1 MWISDQTMNSTD
13 RQGNMAPIN
22 QTRAKVQALRSGED
36 GLPRGHVT
44 EIQRA
49 RMLSAAVEAIE
60 ENGYAR
66 LTVAQVIN
74 RAKVSR
80 KTFYDLF
87 VDREDCF
94 LAVFERTLE
103 QLRAR
108 VILAFEQEPSWRDG
122 VRAGLAALLVFIDE
136 EPELARLCVV
146 DALGGGTRVLE
157 ERSRV
162 LGELRDVIDQARTT
176 AGVKRDPPSVT
187 AEGVIGAVFAVIHTR
202 LLERSTKPYI
212 GLHGSLMSM
221 IVLPYLGVRAASRE
235 LPRRPPEVRR
245 RGKTEPGVGKDPMA
259 GLDMRL
265 TYRTVRVLTAIREHP
280 GASNREVADG
290 AGIADQG
297 QISKLLSRLERL
309 DLIENVDHAQS
320 KGAPNEWC
328 LTDRGERVERATR
341 PM

>member
-1 MWISDQTMNSTD
+1 
-13 RQGNMAPIN
+13 MASIN
-22 QTRAKVQALRSGED
+22 QTRSKGPVLQAGHD
-36 GLPRGHVT
+36 GVPRGHVT

-49 RMLSAAVEAIE
+49 RMLSAAVDAIE

-66 LTVAQVIN
+66 LTVAQVIG

-87 VDREDCF
+87 VDRDDCF

-103 QLRAR
+103 QIKVR
-108 VILAFEQEPSWRDG
+108 VVEAYVQETAWREKI
-122 VRAGLAALLVFIDE
+122 RAGLASLLVFIDE

-146 DALGGGTRVLE
+146 DALGGGARVLE
-157 ERSRV
+157 ERARI
-162 LGELRDVIDQARTT
+162 LEQLRQVIDQGRTAAT
-176 AGVKRDPPSVT
+176 VKREPPSVT
-187 AEGVIGAVFAVIHTR
+187 AEGVIGAAFAVIHTR
-202 LLERSTKPYI
+202 LLERSPKPYI

-235 LPRRPPEVRR
+235 LSRPAPDVRR
-245 RGKTEPGVGKDPMA
+245 RGKSEAGVGQDPMA
-259 GLDMRL
+259 GLEMRL

-280 GASNREVADG
+280 GASNRAVADG
-290 AGIADQG
+290 AGISDQG

-309 DLIENVDHAQS
+309 DLIENIDRAQS

-328 LTDRGERVERATR
+328 LTERGERVERATR

>member
-1 MWISDQTMNSTD
+1 
-13 RQGNMAPIN
+13 MASIN
-22 QTRAKVQALRSGED
+22 KTRSIAPALRPGHD

-49 RMLSAAVEAIE
+49 RMLSAAVDAIE

-66 LTVAQVIN
+66 LTVAQVIG

-103 QLRAR
+103 QMRAR
-108 VILAFEQEPSWRDG
+108 VVEAFEHESSWREG
-122 VRAGLAALLVFIDE
+122 MRAGLAALLVFIDE

-146 DALGGGTRVLE
+146 DALGGGRRVLE
-157 ERSRV
+157 ERARV
-162 LGELRDVIDQARTT
+162 LVQLRKVIDGGRIAATVR
-176 AGVKRDPPSVT
+176 REPPSVT
-187 AEGVIGAVFAVIHTR
+187 AEGVIGAVFAVLHTR
-202 LLERSTKPYI
+202 LLERSPKPYI
-212 GLHGSLMSM
+212 GLHGSLMSI

-235 LPRRPPEVRR
+235 LSRPAPPVRRPA
-245 RGKTEPGVGKDPMA
+245 KTERGVGRDPMA

-280 GASNREVADG
+280 GGSNREVADG

-309 DLIENVDHAQS
+309 NLIENVDRTQS
-320 KGAPNEWC
+320 KGAPNEWR
-328 LTDRGERVERATR
+328 LTERGERVERATR

>member
-1 MWISDQTMNSTD
+1 
-13 RQGNMAPIN
+13 MAP
-22 QTRAKVQALRSGED
+22 VLRPGHD

-87 VDREDCF
+87 ADREDCF

-103 QLRAR
+103 QMRAR
-108 VILAFEQEPSWRDG
+108 VVDVFEQESSWREG

-136 EPELARLCVV
+136 EPELARLCFV
-146 DALGGGTRVLE
+146 DALGGGPRVLE
-157 ERSRV
+157 ERAQV
-162 LGELRDVIDQARTT
+162 LLKLRKVIDRGRTAAT
-176 AGVKRDPPSVT
+176 VRREPPSVT

-202 LLERSTKPYI
+202 LLQRSPKSYI

-235 LPRRPPEVRR
+235 LSRPAPHVRR
-245 RGKTEPGVGKDPMA
+245 RRKTEPGAAKDPME
-259 GLDMRL
+259 GLEMRL
-265 TYRTVRVLTAIREHP
+265 TYRTVRVLTAVREHP

-297 QISKLLSRLERL
+297 QISKLLSRLEGL
-309 DLIENVDHAQS
+309 GLIENVDQSQS

-328 LTDRGERVERATR
+328 LTERGERVERATR

>member
-1 MWISDQTMNSTD
+1 
-13 RQGNMAPIN
+13 MASIN
-22 QTRAKVQALRSGED
+22 ETRSRTQALRPRRED
-36 GLPRGHVT
+36 LPRGHVT

-49 RMLSAAVEAIE
+49 RMLSAAVDAIE
-60 ENGYAR
+60 EDGYAR
-66 LTVAQVIN
+66 LTVAQIIS

-94 LAVFERTLE
+94 LAVFDRTLE
-103 QLRAR
+103 QIKTR
-108 VILAFEQEPSWRDG
+108 VLEAFEQESSWREG

-136 EPELARLCVV
+136 EPELARLCIV
-146 DALGGGTRVLE
+146 DALGGGSRVLE
-157 ERSRV
+157 ERARV
-162 LGELRDVIDQARTT
+162 LAQLNKVIDRGRAAATVSRE
-176 AGVKRDPPSVT
+176 PPSVT
-187 AEGVIGAVFAVIHTR
+187 AEGVIGAVFAVLHTR
-202 LLERSTKPYI
+202 LLERNSKPYL

-235 LPRRPPEVRR
+235 LSRTAPEVRR
-245 RGKTEPGVGKDPMA
+245 RGKTDPGVSKDPMA

-265 TYRTVRVLTAIREHP
+265 TYRTVRVLTAIKEHP

-297 QISKLLSRLERL
+297 QISKLLSRLEGL
-309 DLIENVDHAQS
+309 GLIENIDHAQS

-328 LTDRGERVERATR
+328 LTERGERVERATR

>member
-1 MWISDQTMNSTD
+1 
-13 RQGNMAPIN
+13 MASIN
-22 QTRAKVQALRSGED
+22 ETRSKAQAPRSGED

-49 RMLSAAVEAIE
+49 RMLSAAVDAIE

-66 LTVAQVIN
+66 LTVAQVIG

-103 QLRAR
+103 QIRAR
-108 VILAFEQEPSWRDG
+108 VIEAFEQESSWRDG

-146 DALGGGTRVLE
+146 DALGGG
-157 ERSRV
+157 SRV
-162 LGELRDVIDQARTT
+162 LNERARVLAQLRKVIDRGREAGSARS
-176 AGVKRDPPSVT
+176 DPPSVT

-202 LLERSTKPYI
+202 LLERSSKPYI
-212 GLHGSLMSM
+212 ELHGSLMSM
-221 IVLPYLGVRAASRE
+221 IVLPYLGIRTASRE
-235 LPRRPPEVRR
+235 LSRAAPEVRR
-245 RGKTEPGVGKDPMA
+245 RGKTDPGVGKDPMA

-265 TYRTVRVLTAIREHP
+265 TYRTVRVLTAIREHA

-297 QISKLLSRLERL
+297 QISKLLSRLEGL
-309 DLIENVDHAQS
+309 GLIQNIDHAQS

-328 LTDRGERVERATR
+328 LTERGERVERATR

>member
-1 MWISDQTMNSTD
+1 
-13 RQGNMAPIN
+13 MASIN
-22 QTRAKVQALRSGED
+22 QTRSKVPTLRPGHD

-66 LTVAQVIN
+66 LTVAQVIS

-103 QLRAR
+103 QMKAR
-108 VILAFEQEPSWRDG
+108 VVEAFDQESSWREG

-146 DALGGGTRVLE
+146 DALGGGARVLE
-157 ERSRV
+157 ERAHV
-162 LGELRDVIDQARTT
+162 LVQLRKVIDRGRTAAT
-176 AGVKRDPPSVT
+176 VTREPPSVT

-202 LLERSTKPYI
+202 LLERSPKPYI

-221 IVLPYLGVRAASRE
+221 VVLPYLGVRAASRE
-235 LPRRPPEVRR
+235 LSRPAPAVRR
-245 RGKTEPGVGKDPMA
+245 RSKAEPGVGKDPMA

-309 DLIENVDHAQS
+309 DLIENVDQAQS
-320 KGAPNEWC
+320 KGAPNEWR
-328 LTDRGERVERATR
+328 LTERGERVERATR

>member
-1 MWISDQTMNSTD
+1 
-13 RQGNMAPIN
+13 MAPISK
-22 QTRAKVQALRSGED
+22 TRSTRTRSKKPTQRLEQD
-36 GLPRGHVT
+36 GVPRGHVT

-49 RMLSAAVEAIE
+49 RMLSAAVDAIE

-87 VDREDCF
+87 LDREDCF
-94 LAVFERTLE
+94 LAVFERTLD
-103 QLRAR
+103 QMRAR
-108 VILAFEQEPSWRDG
+108 VVEAYVEESSWRDG
-122 VRAGLAALLVFIDE
+122 VRAGLAALLIFIDE
-136 EPELARLCVV
+136 EPELARLCIV
-146 DALGGGTRVLE
+146 DALGGGPRVLE
-157 ERSRV
+157 MRAQV
-162 LGELRDVIDQARTT
+162 LVQLRRVIDLGRTAAT
-176 AGVKRDPPSVT
+176 TRREPPNVT

-202 LLERSTKPYI
+202 MLERSSKPYI

-221 IVLPYLGVRAASRE
+221 IVLPYLGARSASRE
-235 LPRRPPEVRR
+235 LARQAPQVRR
-245 RGKTEPGVGKDPMA
+245 RAKAERGVSKDPMA

-309 DLIENVDHAQS
+309 DLIENVDQAQS

-328 LTDRGERVERATR
+328 LTVRGERVERATR

>member
-1 MWISDQTMNSTD
+1 MAST
-13 RQGNMAPIN
+13 N
-22 QTRAKVQALRSGED
+22 QMRSKVPVLRPEDD

-60 ENGYAR
+60 VNGYAR
-66 LTVAQVIN
+66 LTVAQVIS

-103 QLRAR
+103 QMRAR
-108 VILAFEQEPSWRDG
+108 VVEAFEQESSWREG
-122 VRAGLAALLVFIDE
+122 VRAGLAALLVFIDD

-146 DALGGGTRVLE
+146 DALGGGPRVLD
-157 ERSRV
+157 ERANV
-162 LGELRDVIDQARTT
+162 LVQLCEVIDRGRIAATVR
-176 AGVKRDPPSVT
+176 REPPSVT
-187 AEGVIGAVFAVIHTR
+187 AEGVIGAVFAVLHTR
-202 LLERSTKPYI
+202 LLERSSKPYI

-221 IVLPYLGVRAASRE
+221 IVLPYLGVRAATRE
-235 LPRRPPEVRR
+235 LSRQPPEVRR
-245 RGKTEPGVGKDPMA
+245 RGRTEPGVGKDPMA

-309 DLIENVDHAQS
+309 DLIENVDRAQS

-328 LTDRGERVERATR
+328 LTSRGERVERATR

>member
-1 MWISDQTMNSTD
+1 MASINRTRST
-13 RQGNMAPIN
+13 RTRSKAP
-22 QTRAKVQALRSGED
+22 TPRPVQDE
-36 GLPRGHVT
+36 LPRGHVT

-49 RMLSAAVEAIE
+49 RMLGAAVEAIE

-94 LAVFERTLE
+94 LAVFERTLD
-103 QLRAR
+103 QMGAR
-108 VILAFEQEPSWRDG
+108 VAEAYAQEPTWREA

-146 DALGGGTRVLE
+146 DALGGGPRVLE
-157 ERSRV
+157 ERTRV
-162 LGELRDVIDQARTT
+162 LAQVRVVIDLGRGAATT
-176 AGVKRDPPSVT
+176 RREPPSVT

-202 LLERSTKPYI
+202 MLERSSKPYI
-212 GLHGSLMSM
+212 GLHGPLMSM
-221 IVLPYLGVRAASRE
+221 IVLPYLGARAASRE
-235 LPRRPPEVRR
+235 LTRSAPHVRR
-245 RGKTEPGVGKDPMA
+245 RPKAEQGVAKDPMA

-280 GASNREVADG
+280 GAS
-290 AGIADQG
+290 
-297 QISKLLSRLERL
+297 
-309 DLIENVDHAQS
+309 
-320 KGAPNEWC
+320 
-328 LTDRGERVERATR
+328 
-341 PM
+341 

>member
-1 MWISDQTMNSTD
+1 
-13 RQGNMAPIN
+13 MASIN
-22 QTRAKVQALRSGED
+22 ETRSKAQVSPVSD

-49 RMLSAAVEAIE
+49 RMLSAAVDAIE

-66 LTVAQVIN
+66 LTVAQVIS

-103 QLRAR
+103 QVKAR
-108 VILAFEQEPSWRDG
+108 VVEAFEGESSWRDA
-122 VRAGLAALLVFIDE
+122 VRAGLAALLVFVDE

-146 DALGGGTRVLE
+146 DALGGGPRVLE
-157 ERSRV
+157 KRAQV
-162 LGELRDVIDQARTT
+162 LVELREVIDRGREATSVRNE
-176 AGVKRDPPSVT
+176 PPGVT
-187 AEGVIGAVFAVIHTR
+187 AEGVIGAVFAVVHTR
-202 LLERSTKPYI
+202 LLERSTKPYVE
-212 GLHGSLMSM
+212 LHGSLMSM
-221 IVLPYLGVRAASRE
+221 IVLPYLGVRAAGRE
-235 LPRRPPEVRR
+235 LSRPAPEVRR
-245 RGKTEPGVGKDPMA
+245 RAKTEPGVGRDPMA

-297 QISKLLSRLERL
+297 QISKLLSRLEGL
-309 DLIENVDHAQS
+309 GLIQNVDQAQS
-320 KGAPNEWC
+320 KGAPNEWR
-328 LTDRGERVERATR
+328 LTERGERVERATR

>member
-1 MWISDQTMNSTD
+1 
-13 RQGNMAPIN
+13 MAPIN
-22 QTRAKVQALRSGED
+22 RTRSTRTRSKTHTQRLEQD

-94 LAVFERTLE
+94 LAVFERTLD
-103 QLRAR
+103 QIRAR
-108 VILAFEQEPSWRDG
+108 VVEAYAQESSWREG
-122 VRAGLAALLVFIDE
+122 VRAGLAALLIFIDE
-136 EPELARLCVV
+136 EPELARLCIV
-146 DALGGGTRVLE
+146 DALGGGPRVLE
-157 ERSRV
+157 MRAHMLAR
-162 LGELRDVIDQARTT
+162 LRTLIDEGRGVATT
-176 AGVKRDPPSVT
+176 RPEPPSVT

-202 LLERSTKPYI
+202 MLERSSKPYI
-212 GLHGSLMSM
+212 GLHGPLMSM
-221 IVLPYLGVRAASRE
+221 IVLPYLGTRAASRE
-235 LPRRPPEVRR
+235 LARPAPQVRR
-245 RGKTEPGVGKDPMA
+245 RAKAERGVGKDPMA

-265 TYRTVRVLTAIREHP
+265 TYRTVRVLSAIREHP

-309 DLIENVDHAQS
+309 DLIENVDQAQS
-320 KGAPNEWC
+320 KGAPNEWH
-328 LTDRGERVERATR
+328 LTVRGERVERATR